1 MLELKNITK
10 DYVTGELVTHA
21 LKGVSLSF
29 RSNEFV
35 SILGASGCGKTTL
48 LNIVG
53 GLDRYTDG
61 DLLIKG
67 VSTKEYK
74 DRDWDTYRNHS
85 IGFIFQSYNLIM
97 HQSIVRNVELA
108 LTIGGVSRKERHERA
123 VEALTRVGL
132 GEVVNKM
139 PNQLSGGQMQR
150 VAIAR
155 ALVNNPEILLADE
168 PTGALDSETSVQIM
182 ELLKEIASD
191 RLVIMVTHNPELAMQ
206 YSTRIIRLN
215 DGLVVD
221 DSMPVSNEELAKE
234 NEQYAPV
241 DTKKKKDKKASMSF
255 ATALSLSFK
264 NLLAKKGRTILTG
277 IAGSIGIIGIAL
289 ILSLSDGFNT
299 YIAQVESDALS
310 EYPVSIYE
318 SEATT
323 SAFVSLLAPAH
334 TEDEKY
340 PTDEKVGQ
348 STVLGKMGD
357 IISNRTTNNLKDF
370 KAYLDSDEFED
381 EYGESINGIQYS
393 YNLSFDSYTYNT
405 TDSVADKVY
414 PLEYT
419 IGEPMFD
426 NYISMMSSYLDSYT
440 ELLNNEGMLLN
451 QYDVLKGRMPKNK
464 NEVIVMVDEYNEIDD
479 LTLLTLGLKDKST
492 IPAIL
497 TGQDTPWEGT
507 FDDILGLKYYIVTQ
521 GDYYKPTELEEGTG
535 VQLYKYIR
543 YSQDDLNTMIP
554 ARGVEIEIVGIVRQ
568 KPSATSTFMQRGI
581 GYMPELTQYLIGHNN
596 EAEFIQATLNDTEH
610 DILNGGEISESAYKQ
625 RLNSLQVCDKEQPSA
640 IYIYPKSFS
649 DKDNIVS
656 MIDKYN
662 ARQTEKANKISF
674 TDTVAV
680 LMSSVTKIVNS
691 VTYVLIAFVSI
702 SLVVSSIMIGIITY
716 VSVIE
721 RTKEI
726 GVLRSLGASKN
737 DVSNVFNA
745 ETLMVGFVAGAIGVG
760 VTLIL
765 IIPINLILN
774 HLVGIANLAFLR
786 WYWCAALIGI
796 SMLLTFIAGLIPSRF
811 AAKRDP
817 VIALRSGD

>member
-10 DYVTGELVTHA
+10 DYVTGDLVTHA
-21 LKGVSLSF
+21 LKGVSVSF
-29 RSNEFV
+29 RANEFV

-61 DLLIKG
+61 DLVIKG
-67 VSTKEYK
+67 KSTKQFK

-97 HQSIVRNVELA
+97 HQNIVRNVELA
-108 LTIGGVSRKERHERA
+108 LTIGGVSKKERHERA

-132 GEVVNKM
+132 GEVINKM

-191 RLVIMVTHNPELAMQ
+191 RLVIMVTHNPELAEQ

-215 DGLVVD
+215 DGLIVS
-221 DSMPVSNEELAKE
+221 DSK
-234 NEQYAPV
+234 PV
-241 DTKKKKDKKASMSF
+241 DEEDIRAENKLYEEANDDNKKKASMSF
-255 ATALSLSFK
+255 LTAISLSFK
-264 NLLAKKGRTILTG
+264 NLLSKKGRTILTG

-299 YIAQVESDALS
+299 YIAKVESDALS

-318 SEATT
+318 TET
-323 SAFVSLLAPAH
+323 STSTYLSLLNPTH
-334 TEDEKY
+334 DENDKY
-340 PTDEKVGQ
+340 PDSEVVKESSILGKVG
-348 STVLGKMGD
+348 TIM
-357 IISNRTTNNLKDF
+357 SNSVTNNLKDF
-370 KAYLDSDEFED
+370 KSYLDSSEFEQ
-381 EYGESINGIQYS
+381 EYGESINGIQYGYSLNLHS
-393 YNLSFDSYTYNT
+393 YAL
-405 TDSVADKVY
+405 DSVSNNYTKVY
-414 PLEYT
+414 PLEY
-419 IGEPMFD
+419 
-426 NYISMMSSYLDSYT
+426 SSGSTQIDQLLNNFTSFLDSYT
-440 ELLNNEGMLLN
+440 ELLNNDGMILN
-451 QYDVLKGRMPKNK
+451 QYDVLRGRMPRNK

-479 LTLLTLGLKDKST
+479 LTLLTLGLKSKET
-492 IPAIL
+492 IPDIIL
-497 TGQDTPWEGT
+497 GKNEPWTGT
-507 FDDILGLKYYIVTQ
+507 FDDIIGLKYYVVTV
-521 GDYYKPTELEEGTG
+521 GDYYIKSHVENDI
-535 VQLYKYIR
+535 QYYKYIR
-543 YSQDDLNTMIP
+543 SSQSDLNTYIP
-554 ARGVEIEIVGIVRQ
+554 ERGIPIEVVGIVRP
-568 KPSATSTFMQRGI
+568 KEASTSTFMQRGI
-581 GYMPELTQYLIGHNN
+581 GYTPELTSYLIDHNN
-596 EAEFIQATLNDTEH
+596 QCEFVQATLNDKVN
-610 DILNGGEISESAYKQ
+610 DLLYGDEITKPSWEGRVK
-625 RLNSLQVCDKEQPSA
+625 NLQICDKNEPSA

-649 DKDNIVS
+649 DKDKIVS

-662 ARQTEKANKISF
+662 ARQSKENVIHF

-702 SLVVSSIMIGIITY
+702 SLIVSSIMIGIITY

-726 GVLRSLGASKN
+726 GVLRSLGASKG
-737 DVSNVFNA
+737 DVANVFNA
-745 ETLMVGFVAGAIGVG
+745 ETLIVGLIAGTIGV
-760 VTLIL
+760 VFTLLL
-765 IIPINLILN
+765 IIPINIIL
-774 HLVGIANLAFLR
+774 HVLVGISNLAFLK
-786 WYWCAALIGI
+786 WYWCIALIAI
-796 SMLLTFIAGLIPSRF
+796 SMLLTFVAGLIPSQF